1 MKLKSILL
9 GAVATVSFAAG
20 AMAQEVTLRV
30 HQFLP
35 AQAPIPSQ
43 AITPW
48 AEAIQDQS
56 DGRIAVELYPAM
68 QLGGAPYASC
78 PRARLCFSAGVV
90 RAAQAST
97 TRAARRSP
105 RTRAAW
111 CPRCTSIGSSPS

>member
-9 GAVATVSFAAG
+9 GAVASVSFAAG

-35 AQAPIPSQ
+35 AQATIPAT
-43 AITPW
+43 AIAPW

-68 QLGGAPYASC
+68 QLGGAPDS
-78 PRARLCFSAGVV
+78 LF
-90 RAAQAST
+90 AQA
-97 TRAARRSP
+97 
-105 RTRAAW
+105 
-111 CPRCTSIGSSPS
+111 